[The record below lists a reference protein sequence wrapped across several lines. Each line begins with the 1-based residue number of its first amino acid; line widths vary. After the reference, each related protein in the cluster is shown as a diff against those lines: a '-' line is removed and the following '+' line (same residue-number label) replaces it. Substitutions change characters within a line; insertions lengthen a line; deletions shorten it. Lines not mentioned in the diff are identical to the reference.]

1 MTKENTE
8 KGYAKYTNC
17 SQLSYSTLRIGSES
31 IIGDVMRV
39 LNTDN
44 NNIRLALEEA
54 IVNIINYAYPD
65 DGPLRVEI
73 AYKDN
78 STMVTLCDN
87 GEPFNPLEQNDT
99 ELSDD
104 LETRKIGGLGIMLI
118 KQLTTSLKYERSL
131 DENRL
136 TLIF

>member
-1 MTKENTE
+1 MTKATT
-8 KGYAKYTNC
+8 KYKSYN
-17 SQLSYSTLRIGSES
+17 QLNYSTLSIGSEK
-31 IIGDVMRV
+31 IIGDIMSA

-44 NNIRLALEEA
+44 NNICLALEEA

-99 ELSDD
+99 ELSND
-104 LETRKIGGLGIMLI
+104 LETRKIGGLGIMLM
-118 KQLTTSLKYERSL
+118 KQMTTSLRYERSL
-131 DENRL
+131 GENRL

>member
-1 MTKENTE
+1 MIEATPTYKSL
-8 KGYAKYTNC
+8 K
-17 SQLSYSTLRIGSES
+17 QLNYSTLTIGSEK
-31 IIGDVMRV
+31 ITGDIMQV

-54 IVNIINYAYPD
+54 VVNIINYAYPS

-73 AYKDN
+73 VQEN
-78 STMVTLCDN
+78 GNFLVTLCDK
-87 GEPFNPLEQNDT
+87 GEPFNPLEQPDT

-104 LETRKIGGLGIMLI
+104 LETRKIGGLGILLI

-131 DENRL
+131 GENRL

>member
-1 MTKENTE
+1 MTKATT
-8 KGYAKYTNC
+8 KYKSCN
-17 SQLSYSTLRIGSES
+17 QLNYSTLNIGSEK
-31 IIGDVMRV
+31 IIRDIMSA

-54 IVNIINYAYPD
+54 VVNIINYAYPD

-87 GEPFNPLEQNDT
+87 GKPFNPLEQNDT

-104 LETRKIGGLGIMLI
+104 LETRKIGGLGIMII

-131 DENRL
+131 GENRL

>member
-1 MTKENTE
+1 MTKATT
-8 KGYAKYTNC
+8 KYKSCN
-17 SQLSYSTLRIGSES
+17 QLNYSTLSVGSEK
-31 IIGDVMRV
+31 IIGDIMSA

-44 NNIRLALEEA
+44 NNICLALEEA

-99 ELSDD
+99 ELSND
-104 LETRKIGGLGIMLI
+104 LETRKIGGLGIMLM
-118 KQLTTSLKYERSL
+118 KQMTTSLKYERSL

>member
-1 MTKENTE
+1 MIEATSTYKSL
-8 KGYAKYTNC
+8 K
-17 SQLSYSTLRIGSES
+17 QLNYSTLTIGSEK
-31 IIGDVMRV
+31 IIWDIMQA

-54 IVNIINYAYPD
+54 IVNIINYAYPS

-73 AYKDN
+73 AN
-78 STMVTLCDN
+78 ESGTPMVTLCDSGN
-87 GEPFNPLEQNDT
+87 PFNPLEQNDT

-118 KQLTTSLKYERSL
+118 KQMTSSLRYERSL
-131 DENRL
+131 GENRL
-136 TLIF
+136 TLVF